1 MFRKN
6 YFIFGNK
13 FYTTIVLVVL
23 TSCIIVSCSEKKES
37 KFDPILPIAYCSYEV
52 RYNTHTDGKMY
63 AFVTVKNN
71 SVYSNRWQ
79 WSRPGSEEE
88 IQSGDTAFM
97 TDKKNDFITVYP
109 ATDVEQSFTMTL
121 IAYSDK
127 PYVIPPDT
135 TIYYKPYESE
145 PFVQVIKVKKPEF
158 DPNTLPLAE
167 FSCDEIQYK
176 TLVDTIKKDT
186 TITIVENTYAFV
198 TAKNNSSYSNRW
210 KWYRPGSN
218 GEKTGAMEFMTDRDS
233 LVTQVYLA
241 LNFEQRFE
249 ITLTAYNYMLLGSN
263 PDATNNYEVVE
274 SEPFMREVTVKSRN
288 KFFLLPLQK

>member
-6 YFIFGNK
+6 YVILGKK
-13 FYTTIVLVVL
+13 FYTMLVLAVL
-23 TSCIIVSCSEKKES
+23 TSCIIVSCSEKQTSE
-37 KFDPILPIAYCSYEV
+37 FDPILPGAACSYEV
-52 RYNTHTDGKMY
+52 RYNTHTDGKIY

-71 SVYSNRWQ
+71 STYSNRWQ
-79 WSRPGSEEE
+79 WSRPGSEVE

-109 ATDVEQSFTMTL
+109 ATDVEQSFTITL

-127 PYVIPPDT
+127 PIMKPSDT
-135 TIYYKPYESE
+135 ALYYDTYESE

-158 DPNTLPLAE
+158 NPNTLPLAE

-176 TLVDTIKKDT
+176 TLIDTIKKDT
-186 TITIVENTYAFV
+186 IITIVENTYAFV

-210 KWYRPGSN
+210 KWYRPKSDW
-218 GEKTGAMEFMTDRDS
+218 EKSGALEFMTDRDS
-233 LVTQVYLA
+233 LVTQAYLA

-249 ITLTAYNYMLLGSN
+249 ITLTAYNYTLLGSN

-274 SEPFMREVTVKSRN
+274 SEPFVREVTVK
-288 KFFLLPLQK
+288 KPE